1 MANTPSTSGGAHRR
15 KQHIVIVCLI
25 ALGIIAGALI
35 LRSGSTPK
43 TADAH
48 GAHTDHG
55 TEGGDHAD
63 EGKDDGHRHA
73 EGGAQHEE
81 EQVAKGP
88 HGGQRFTEGD
98 FGLELLLAEEGG
110 QPRLKAWV
118 YDKGRPAALA
128 GTQVMVSLAR
138 PDGTQEEIRLTPK
151 GEELQSEQVVAEPHV
166 FEATVAVQTPRQPY
180 RFTFSAQEGK
190 VAMTDAQI
198 QAAGIALDTSA
209 PAVIRSALQFPGEI
223 RFNEDRTAHIVP
235 RAAGVVESV
244 SANLGAQVRRG
255 DVLAVVSS
263 ATVSELRSELQG
275 AQRRRELA
283 STTYAREKQL
293 WEQKISP
300 EQDVQQARQALRET
314 EISVANATQKLRTLG
329 AAASGASLGRFELR
343 APFDGMVVEKHIALG
358 EAVKEDASVFTL
370 SDLSSVWAE
379 MSISANDLAQVRV
392 GERVVVRT
400 SASDAKA
407 DGTISFVG
415 SLIGEQTRTARA
427 RVVLPNP
434 QGAWRPGLF
443 VTVEVVGDETSAP
456 VTVASSAVQTVDD
469 KPAVFLKVEG
479 GFIAQPVTLGRTDG
493 KRVEVVSGLKPGAR
507 YVAAGSFIVKSEQG
521 KGSATHTH

>member
-1 MANTPSTSGGAHRR
+1 MANSPSPSGGKPSR
-15 KQHIVIVCLI
+15 KQLIVIVCLI
-25 ALGIIAGALI
+25 ALGVLAGGLI
-35 LRSGSTPK
+35 LRGGSTPK
-43 TADAH
+43 ADAH
-48 GAHTDHG
+48 GAHGDHG
-55 TEGGDHAD
+55 DDHAK
-63 EGKDDGHRHA
+63 EGKDDGHGHA
-73 EGGAQHEE
+73 EGGAGHEE

-88 HGGQRFTEGD
+88 NGGQRFTEGD
-98 FGLELLLAEEGG
+98 FGLELLLVEEGG
-110 QPRLKAWV
+110 KPRFKAWV
-118 YDKGRPAALA
+118 YDKDRPAALT
-128 GTQVMVSLAR
+128 GTEVTVSLAR

-151 GEELQSEQVVAEPHV
+151 GDVLQSEQIVAEPHI
-166 FEATVAVQTPRQPY
+166 FEATVAVQTPTEPFL
-180 RFTFSAQEGK
+180 FTFSAEEGK
-190 VAMTDAQI
+190 VAMTDAQVK
-198 QAAGIALDTSA
+198 AASITIDTSG
-209 PAVIRSALQFPGEI
+209 PSVIRSALQFPGEI

-255 DVLAVVSS
+255 DVLAIVSS
-263 ATVSELRSELQG
+263 AAVSELRAELQG

-283 STTYAREKQL
+283 QATYERERQL

-329 AAASGASLGRFELR
+329 AAAGSPSLGRFELR

-358 EAVKEDASVFTL
+358 EAVKEDANVFTL

-379 MSISANDLAQVRV
+379 MSIAATDLSRVRV

-400 SASDAKA
+400 SASDATA
-407 DGTISFVG
+407 EGTIAFVG

-443 VTVEVVGDETSAP
+443 VTVEVVASEASAP
-456 VTVASSAVQTVDD
+456 VTVASSAVQTVND
-469 KPAVFLKVEG
+469 KPAIFLKVDG
-479 GFIAQPVTLGRTDG
+479 GFVAQPVTLGRSDG

-507 YVAAGSFIVKSEQG
+507 YAAAGSFVVKSEQG